1 MDILKRK
8 IDKIENAI
16 EKEKS
21 TKEILNITDS
31 IEELKSSILS
41 KAFQGKL
48 GTNDP
53 SEENAIELLKNIK
66 SLNKIKET

>member
-1 MDILKRK
+1 MLLKK
-8 IDKIENAI
+8 
-16 EKEKS
+16 KS

>member
-53 SEENAIELLKNIK
+53 SEENAIELLKK
-66 SLNKIKET
+66 Y